1 MLLVCNFTKVALRMD
16 MWISEYSRNSFLF
29 SNCRLALKTSNLLK
43 GSLGKLL
50 TYKLKSFFDSIY
62 YFQIIIDSYFIYL
75 YIVCKWTSR
84 DKDKEKLAKTITSH
98 KKMKF
103 DEIAAQD
110 KIRRDF

>member
-84 DKDKEKLAKTITSH
+84 DKDKEKACKDNNQS
-98 KKMKF
+98 
-103 DEIAAQD
+103 
-110 KIRRDF
+110 

>member
-50 TYKLKSFFDSIY
+50 TYKLKCFFDSIY